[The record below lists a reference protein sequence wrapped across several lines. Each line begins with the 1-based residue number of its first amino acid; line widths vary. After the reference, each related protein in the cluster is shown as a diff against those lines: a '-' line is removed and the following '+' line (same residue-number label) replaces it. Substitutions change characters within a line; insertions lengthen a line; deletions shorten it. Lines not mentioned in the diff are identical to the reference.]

1 MIAWILCAGFGL
13 YDVLL
18 LPLHAL
24 PIGFGYL
31 LFDKIRRPAVR
42 RGWLLALG
50 VPLLICDILYF
61 PFGVHEYLLGMIA
74 ALFADIF
81 IGFAIL
87 NLARHFRVTGQEAN

>member
-31 LFDKIRRPAVR
+31 LFDKIRRSAVR

-50 VPLLICDILYF
+50 VPLLICVILFF
-61 PFGVHEYLLGMIA
+61 PFGLRTFFLAIADAVFVNIFLGFGIWA
-74 ALFADIF
+74 TVQWY
-81 IGFAIL
+81 
-87 NLARHFRVTGQEAN
+87 RSSRQYK